1 VTAADENLS
10 ASAAGEIEAAAA
22 AWLRRRQWDWNDELQ
37 KQLDAWLDESV
48 AHSVAFWR
56 LEAAW
61 DRGARLEV
69 LRSLPQTVGLQTTT
83 RPTSRRP
90 FLRLAAACAA
100 ATVIAAGAAA
110 FWPRAQEAEA
120 VYATAIGE
128 RKVVTL
134 GDGTRI
140 ELNTNSVLRL
150 AAADDQR
157 KVVLERGEAFFQVEH
172 DAAHPFV
179 VIAGTH
185 RITDLGTKFT
195 VRQGADSLQVT
206 LVEGSAEIGPA
217 NAQDKDRSIVLKPGD
232 VALATAA
239 SLAVTRKSTSELS
252 NELAWRRGMLIF
264 DRTTLAEAAAEFNR
278 YNKTKLI
285 IADPAIA
292 QRSIGGK
299 FSAAD
304 VHGFVEIMQQLLGLR
319 VERRGQD
326 FVISH

>member
-22 AWLRRRQWDWNDELQ
+22 AWLRQRQWDWNDEHQ
-37 KQLDAWLDESV
+37 KQLDAWLDESA

-69 LRSLPQTVGLQTTT
+69 LRSMPQAAARQIT
-83 RPTSRRP
+83 RRP

-100 ATVIAAGAAA
+100 AAVIAASAVV
-110 FWPRAQEAEA
+110 FWPRMQESEA
-120 VYATAIGE
+120 VYATAVGE
-128 RKVVTL
+128 RKLVTL

-217 NAQDKDRSIVLKPGD
+217 NARDKDRSIVLKPGD
-232 VALATAA
+232 MAVATAE
-239 SLAVTRKSTSELS
+239 SLAVTRKSALELS
-252 NELAWRRGMLIF
+252 DELAWRRGMLIF
-264 DRTTLAEAAAEFNR
+264 DRTTLADAAAEFNR

-285 IADPAIA
+285 VSDPSIAR
-292 QRSIGGK
+292 RSIGGK
-299 FSAAD
+299 FSTAD
-304 VHGFVEIMQQLLGLR
+304 VRGFVEIMQQLLGLR

>member
-1 VTAADENLS
+1 LTAADENLS

-22 AWLRRRQWDWNDELQ
+22 AWLRQRQWDWNDERQ
-37 KQLDAWLDESV
+37 KQLDVWLDASV

-69 LRSLPQTVGLQTTT
+69 LRSKPQTDTRQTLQRPLLRMAAGLV
-83 RPTSRRP
+83 
-90 FLRLAAACAA
+90 AVA
-100 ATVIAAGAAA
+100 VIAVGAAM
-110 FWPRAQEAEA
+110 FWPRTQEA

-128 RKVVTL
+128 RKLVTL

-150 AAADDQR
+150 SAATDRR

-179 VIAGTH
+179 VIAGNH

-195 VRQGADSLQVT
+195 VRQSADSLQVT

-217 NAQDKDRSIVLKPGD
+217 DATDKDRSIVLKPGD

-278 YNKTKLI
+278 YNKTKLV

-299 FSAAD
+299 FSSAD